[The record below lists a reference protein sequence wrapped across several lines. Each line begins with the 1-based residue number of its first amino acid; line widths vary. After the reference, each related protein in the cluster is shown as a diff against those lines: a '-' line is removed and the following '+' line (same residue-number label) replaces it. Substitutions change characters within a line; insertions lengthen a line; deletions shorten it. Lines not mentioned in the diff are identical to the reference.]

1 MTIET
6 FSFRD
11 ESLYASPSDGVR
23 AVRVRTAHDADEQA
37 RNLVDWHQTYD
48 QLMPGPFTGTL
59 TELPLDRMQVF
70 CETTSHTL
78 RQTCEVPADAYW
90 FGIPGGGYPAAG
102 APGAGVSAARDNT
115 ARIDA
120 NPITPDALAFRPGGI
135 EFELVTPE
143 QFAIYGVV
151 VKGDV
156 LRRYASEV
164 ERIDLDESL
173 EALPQRAVIA
183 MGAARIE
190 RLRAALGQML
200 DGARAS
206 QAPLPNVARDS
217 LQALVLASLFD
228 LCLQPRSEA
237 ALPAKPRR
245 QWIVSQARDY
255 VLANRAR
262 PVGVP
267 ELCEQLHVSRRTL
280 QYCFQDVLGMAPATF
295 LRTIR
300 LNGARRDLSSNAS
313 GGALTVQDV
322 AAAWG
327 FWHLSQ
333 FATDYKRLF
342 GKRPSDS
349 LRERKAA

>member
-1 MTIET
+1 MTTDT
-6 FSFRD
+6 FSLRV
-11 ESLYASPSDGVR
+11 EGPCASSSDGVR

-90 FGIPGGGYPAAG
+90 FGIPGGGG
-102 APGAGVSAARDNT
+102 SAARDNT

-156 LRRYASEV
+156 LRRHASEV
-164 ERIDLDESL
+164 ERIDFDESL
-173 EALPQRAVIA
+173 QALPQRAVIA

-200 DGARAS
+200 DGARTS
-206 QAPLPNVARDS
+206 HAPSSNVARDS

-228 LCLQPRSEA
+228 LSLQPRSEA

>member
-1 MTIET
+1 MTIDI
-6 FSFRD
+6 F
-11 ESLYASPSDGVR
+11 PSRIEGAHDAARSVH
-23 AVRVRTAHDADEQA
+23 VRTAHDADEQA
-37 RNLVDWHQTYD
+37 RNLTEWRQTYD
-48 QLMPGPFTGTL
+48 QLMPGQFTGTL
-59 TELPLDRMQVF
+59 TELPLEHMQVF
-70 CETTSHTL
+70 CEATSHAL
-78 RQTCEVPADAYW
+78 RQTCEVPEDAFW
-90 FGIPGGGYPAAG
+90 FGVPAAGVPAAG
-102 APGAGVSAARDNT
+102 APASTATA

-120 NPITPDALAFRPGGI
+120 SPIAADALAFRPGGI
-135 EFELVTPE
+135 EFELVTPAR
-143 QFAIYGVV
+143 FAIYGVV

-164 ERIDLDESL
+164 ERLDLDAPL
-173 EALPQRAVIA
+173 HALPLREVVTIGSAQID
-183 MGAARIE
+183 

-200 DGARAS
+200 DATQAS
-206 QAPLPNVARDS
+206 RAPLSSASRDS
-217 LQALVLASLFD
+217 LQAAVLELLSD
-228 LCLQPRSEA
+228 LCVNSRGQAQA
-237 ALPAKPRR
+237 ALPARPRR
-245 QWIVSQARDY
+245 QWIVSRARDY

-300 LNGARRDLSSNAS
+300 LNGARRDLCSGASSDAR
-313 GGALTVQDV
+313 TVQDV

-333 FATDYKRLF
+333 FATDYKKLF